1 MNKLIK
7 QIFLKYVR
15 NLNMIGKENSKY
27 PPNNLIKDIKNE
39 KLEEKLLN
47 VLNLIDEIGDKKIND
62 FEESVK
68 KFNNDKSYKL
78 TDFYQKD
85 TLFLKLFMK
94 KMKD

>member
-27 PPNNLIKDIKNE
+27 PPPNLIKDIKNE

-78 TDFYQKD
+78 TNFY
-85 TLFLKLFMK
+85 
-94 KMKD
+94 

>member
-1 MNKLIK
+1 MNKIIK
-7 QIFLKYVR
+7 KIFLKHIR
-15 NLNMIGKENSKY
+15 NLNMIGQENSKY
-27 PPNNLIKDIKNE
+27 PPPNLIKDIKDE

-78 TDFYQKD
+78 TNFY
-85 TLFLKLFMK
+85 
-94 KMKD
+94 